1 MKRQLL
7 YLVTIFMAMGMSAQT
22 GKKVKTVELTTGY
35 QFHFEKDTQD
45 SARVIFT
52 PSNDSLGIKIYD
64 KNTGEIDFLYSQ
76 IHHVEFWTATIN
88 PNNANCNNSDDL
100 KRNPQA
106 WRLEFPRLHQGDEEF
121 TYEITHSA
129 RDIHGATAVNFS
141 LEWDGQKQANRWTC
155 YQLYADNLVNKVKRN
170 DNFRED
176 PDITN
181 RQHRT
186 TLEQYKGSGYSRGH
200 LCPSGDRV
208 NTREHNSQ
216 TFFLSNMQ
224 AQIQSHNG
232 GVWNSLESDVRRYAD
247 RCDTLYVIKA
257 ATIDKKEDVAGRSIS
272 GNLLVPKYFY
282 MALLAYDK
290 AKDEYH
296 ALGIWSPHHKGS
308 STAYITIA
316 ELEKRTGIDF
326 FCNLPDEIESKVES
340 DRSNANAS
348 YWGVTFYR
356 EGAELP
362 GFNSGE
368 HRSLVNFW

>member
-141 LEWDGQKQANRWTC
+141 LEWDGQKQANRWT
-155 YQLYADNLVNKVKRN
+155 
-170 DNFRED
+170 
-176 PDITN
+176 
-181 RQHRT
+181 
-186 TLEQYKGSGYSRGH
+186 
-200 LCPSGDRV
+200 
-208 NTREHNSQ
+208 
-216 TFFLSNMQ
+216 
-224 AQIQSHNG
+224 
-232 GVWNSLESDVRRYAD
+232 
-247 RCDTLYVIKA
+247 
-257 ATIDKKEDVAGRSIS
+257 
-272 GNLLVPKYFY
+272 
-282 MALLAYDK
+282 AY
-290 AKDEYH
+290 
-296 ALGIWSPHHKGS
+296 
-308 STAYITIA
+308 
-316 ELEKRTGIDF
+316 
-326 FCNLPDEIESKVES
+326 
-340 DRSNANAS
+340 
-348 YWGVTFYR
+348 
-356 EGAELP
+356 
-362 GFNSGE
+362 
-368 HRSLVNFW
+368 